1 MRTIGTKSMYAAKY
15 HIRNIV
21 KSNIF
26 EKTERRKCTLTEL
39 TNKNE

>member
-26 EKTERRKCTLTEL
+26 EKNRAKKVYINRIDK
-39 TNKNE
+39 